1 MPARAVQSQPLPAAC
16 RDVTPDRPREPASR
30 DAPGGSRAGRL
41 AMLVLLLVLSAVAF
55 MMIDAKGSWSF
66 LLPFR
71 GYRLAALALV
81 GAAIAVA
88 TVLFQTVS
96 GNRIL
101 TPAIMGFDALY
112 LLIQSSLIFSLGELG
127 FALIDPQL
135 KFLAET
141 GVMML
146 AALTLFAVLIGRSR
160 HDLHRMLL
168 VGIVFGVLFRSLTA
182 FIQRLLD
189 PNAFAVLQGATFAS
203 FGSVDTSLLGIG
215 AGLSLAVLAVAWRM
229 RHALDVVALGREVS
243 IGLGVDFER
252 VTRLALVLVAA
263 LVSISTALVGP
274 VVFFGLLVA
283 SLAHVVIRS
292 PHHAH
297 LLPAAALLGAILLV
311 AGQTVFERIL
321 GFQATLSVV
330 IEFAGGL
337 LFLVLLLRNPRA

>member
-1 MPARAVQSQPLPAAC
+1 MPARAVAQQLVPSAC
-16 RDVTPDRPREPASR
+16 REASPESPPERPAGPT
-30 DAPGGSRAGRL
+30 PGGRRSGRL
-41 AMLVLLLVLSAVAF
+41 ALLGLLLVISAIAF
-55 MMIDAKGSWSF
+55 MTIDAKGSWSF

-81 GAAIAVA
+81 GAAVAVA

-112 LLIQSSLIFSLGELG
+112 LLIQSSLIFALGELG

-168 VGIVFGVLFRSLTA
+168 VGIIFGVLFRSLTG

-189 PNAFAVLQGATFAS
+189 PNAFAVLQGASFAS
-203 FGSVDTSLLGIG
+203 FGSVDTGLLGISG
-215 AGLSLAVLAVAWRM
+215 ALSIAVLAVAWRL
-229 RHALDVVALGREVS
+229 RHALDVVALGREAS
-243 IGLGVDFER
+243 ISLGVDFER
-252 VTRLALVLVAA
+252 VIRVALVLVAA

-274 VVFFGLLVA
+274 IAFFGLLVA

-292 PHHAH
+292 PHHGH

-311 AGQTVFERIL
+311 AGQTVFERVL
-321 GFQATLSVV
+321 GFQTTLSVV

-337 LFLVLLLRNPRA
+337 LFLVLLLRKRSA